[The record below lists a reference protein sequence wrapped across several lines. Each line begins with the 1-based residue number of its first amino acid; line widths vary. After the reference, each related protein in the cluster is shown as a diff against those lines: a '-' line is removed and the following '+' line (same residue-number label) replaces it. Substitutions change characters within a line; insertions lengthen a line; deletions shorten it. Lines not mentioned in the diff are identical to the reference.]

1 MTDDNARGGIR
12 GVRATLTSG
21 LVWMLH
27 NEFGFPEVDNLHDLG
42 GSSNLN
48 VYFTCY
54 QEPFVARVYRQSVT
68 PQRLGSIQAAR
79 EYLHAA
85 GIPCTTPMVTCA
97 GHKCAW
103 LDSHLVEVERF
114 IASTAT
120 MNTPDRITAAMP
132 MMALVHSLM
141 AELPEDNH
149 GDQPLFGNHVEPGEV
164 VARTMNGVNRVKT
177 WDPTESETEL
187 CTIAES
193 LAQRVAAG
201 EEEFL
206 PGLRYQRV
214 HGDFWD
220 NNVLF
225 RDGEIVLVAD
235 FDYMGRTA
243 RTDDVARTL
252 YFAISSRWTG
262 HNHHDVLIEYAGSL
276 VEAYSSIASPPLT
289 RHERLVLPLSIVRE
303 SLSWV
308 ANWLPDLDDPE
319 LARKGFGE
327 GRSDLAMAQ
336 SVLDNLWAWQ
346 TSFTA

>member
-1 MTDDNARGGIR
+1 MTYDNARCGIR

-21 LVWMLH
+21 LEWMLH
-27 NEFGFPEVDNLHDLG
+27 NEYGFPEVDNLRDIG

-48 VYFTCY
+48 AYFTCY
-54 QEPFVARVYRQSVT
+54 QEPFVVRVYRQSVT

-79 EYLHAA
+79 EHLYAA
-85 GIPCTTPMVTCA
+85 GIPCTTPMVTCT

-120 MNTPDRITAAMP
+120 MNSPDRVTTALP

-141 AELPEDNH
+141 AELPEDKH
-149 GDQPLFGNHVEPGEV
+149 GDQPLFANHVESREV
-164 VARTMNGVNRVKT
+164 VARTTNGINRVKA
-177 WDPTESETEL
+177 WDPTEPETEI
-187 CTIAES
+187 CTIAEC

-206 PGLRYQRV
+206 RGLRYQRA

-225 RDGEIVLVAD
+225 GDGEIVLVAD

-243 RTDDVARTL
+243 RTDDLARTL
-252 YFAISSRWTG
+252 YFAISSHCTG
-262 HNHHDVLIEYAGSL
+262 HNDHGELINYAASL
-276 VEAYSSIASPPLT
+276 VEAYNSTAVPQLT
-289 RHERLVLPLSIVRE
+289 RLERLVLPLSIVRE

-308 ANWLPDLDDPE
+308 ANWLPDLDDQE
-319 LARKGFGE
+319 LARSGFGE
-327 GRSDLAMAQ
+327 GRSDLAMSQ
-336 SVLDNLWAWQ
+336 SVLDNLWSWQ